1 MVPAL
6 YLNIYNLQMLPLILS
21 FILLMCFICL
31 NSYLAFPA
39 IKQQGLWPVFH
50 SSHADPIDLTLICRI
65 FSLHMNKCKHAKR
78 QHSLLLL
85 HLKTFTMTVWWDTR
99 PSQLPKGAEQGPSM
113 SGTAS
118 QTPAALGTVVTQP
131 QEYTAVSMQGRCS
144 SASFKHLPAGS
155 LCLLG
160 VLTSKIICRYKWQLA
175 TLYVP
180 C

>member
-65 FSLHMNKCKHAKR
+65 FFTAYEQMQTC
-78 QHSLLLL
+78 Q
-85 HLKTFTMTVWWDTR
+85 KTALFALAAPQDFHNDSVVGHQAF
-99 PSQLPKGAEQGPSM
+99 P
-113 SGTAS
+113 AS
-118 QTPAALGTVVTQP
+118 QRSRAGPIHVRDSIPDSSSSGHCGD
-131 QEYTAVSMQGRCS
+131 TATGVHCS
-144 SASFKHLPAGS
+144 EHARAMLK
-155 LCLLG
+155 C
-160 VLTSKIICRYKWQLA
+160 
-175 TLYVP
+175 
-180 C
+180 

>member
-65 FSLHMNKCKHAKR
+65 FHCIWTNANMQKDSTLCSCCTSRLSQWQCGGTPGLPSFPKEQSKAHPCQGQHPRLQQLWALRWHSHRSTLQWACKGNV
-78 QHSLLLL
+78 QVL
-85 HLKTFTMTVWWDTR
+85 
-99 PSQLPKGAEQGPSM
+99 
-113 SGTAS
+113 
-118 QTPAALGTVVTQP
+118 AL
-131 QEYTAVSMQGRCS
+131 SI
-144 SASFKHLPAGS
+144 
-155 LCLLG
+155 CLLG
-160 VLTSKIICRYKWQLA
+160 VFACWEF
-175 TLYVP
+175 
-180 C
+180 